1 MPTLNIPV
9 GVSDFSEIRQN
20 GYYYVDKT
28 ELIRELLKTDATK
41 VTLITRPRR
50 FGKTLGMSMLASF
63 FDIRK
68 DNAALFENLKIS
80 KETAICNAW
89 MNQYP
94 TIFLTFKDVDGLSFS
109 SAYAMLSSVITEL
122 YKEHLYLLD
131 SDRINSYDK
140 QFMKRIIEENASE
153 TDLKKSIALLTRFMQ
168 LHYQKPVI
176 LLLDEYDVP
185 VAKASS
191 HGYYAEMLE
200 IIKSM
205 MSTTR
210 KDNPAL
216 RMAVITGCL
225 KIAKE
230 SIFTGTNNFVSDT
243 ITDSRLNEYFGFTQ
257 KEMQT
262 ILTDADVPSHADDFK
277 HWYDGYHFGD
287 FDVYCPWDVM
297 NYLRDLQHDPDA
309 RPASYWRNTSDN
321 AIIRSF
327 IDYAGPSITK
337 KLETLLSGGYIIQKI
352 DENLTYDYLHSSEDN
367 LWSIL
372 YLTGYLTQ
380 YQSSDVTRSLSANET
395 ALMIPNAEIR
405 EIFEVSIMKWFN
417 DTARTWN
424 RQALFSAVWS
434 GDCTALTEEIN
445 KLLRKTIS
453 YHDYR
458 EDFYHAFLAG
468 IFTGA
473 GYLVE
478 SNKEHGEGRSDIVIY
493 DPVNGQAA
501 VFEVKYSKDLEQM
514 ESLCEKAIS
523 QIDARMYAREL
534 KDDYDHVFCFGI
546 VFFKKRCLI
555 KQKKDET
562 L

>member
-94 TIFLTFKDVDGLSFS
+94 TIFLTFKDVGGLSFS

-200 IIKSM
+200 IIKFM
-205 MSTTR
+205 MSTTL

-216 RMAVITGCL
+216 RMGGNYRVFKNCQR
-225 KIAKE
+225 K
-230 SIFTGTNNFVSDT
+230 
-243 ITDSRLNEYFGFTQ
+243 YF
-257 KEMQT
+257 
-262 ILTDADVPSHADDFK
+262 
-277 HWYDGYHFGD
+277 HW
-287 FDVYCPWDVM
+287 
-297 NYLRDLQHDPDA
+297 NQ
-309 RPASYWRNTSDN
+309 
-321 AIIRSF
+321 
-327 IDYAGPSITK
+327 
-337 KLETLLSGGYIIQKI
+337 
-352 DENLTYDYLHSSEDN
+352 
-367 LWSIL
+367 
-372 YLTGYLTQ
+372 
-380 YQSSDVTRSLSANET
+380 
-395 ALMIPNAEIR
+395 
-405 EIFEVSIMKWFN
+405 
-417 DTARTWN
+417 
-424 RQALFSAVWS
+424 
-434 GDCTALTEEIN
+434 
-445 KLLRKTIS
+445 
-453 YHDYR
+453 
-458 EDFYHAFLAG
+458 
-468 IFTGA
+468 
-473 GYLVE
+473 
-478 SNKEHGEGRSDIVIY
+478 
-493 DPVNGQAA
+493 
-501 VFEVKYSKDLEQM
+501 
-514 ESLCEKAIS
+514 
-523 QIDARMYAREL
+523 
-534 KDDYDHVFCFGI
+534 
-546 VFFKKRCLI
+546 
-555 KQKKDET
+555 
-562 L
+562 